1 MGNIKEIN
9 MKNWI
14 YYFLNGM
21 INIEDFDSNLLKI
34 DKKWYRNINIFYIGY
49 ITMEDFDYVKIN
61 SINPLYLSI
70 DKVHG
75 YIGEKNGNKYLTLV
89 STVKNKRSINKIHK
103 TLG

>member
-1 MGNIKEIN
+1 
-9 MKNWI
+9 
-14 YYFLNGM
+14 
-21 INIEDFDSNLLKI
+21 
-34 DKKWYRNINIFYIGY
+34 
-49 ITMEDFDYVKIN
+49 MEDFDYVKIN